1 MFEYQKIDDPFL
13 IYIIKFSGK
22 IDRNDIE
29 SYKESLKITSI
40 SKKFYYMIFDIKE
53 VDKFKTS
60 FMMELFTE
68 IKKVKEEFKINMKG
82 CSIITNNFCEA
93 ALNFIFMIVK
103 PFCDSKIVN
112 NIDEAVKFL
121 CEINELK
128 NNVNNK
134 NITNC

>member
-29 SYKESLKITSI
+29 SYKKSLKEI
-40 SKKFYYMIFDIKE
+40 SVNKKFYYMIFDIKE

-103 PFCDSKIVN
+103 PFCDSKIVK

>member
-13 IYIIKFSGK
+13 IYIINFSGK

-29 SYKESLKITSI
+29 SYKKSLKEI
-40 SKKFYYMIFDIKE
+40 SVNKKFYYMIFDIKE

-82 CSIITNNFCEA
+82 CSIITNKFCEA
-93 ALNFIFMIVK
+93 ALNFIFLIVK
-103 PFCDSKIVN
+103 PFCDSKIVK
-112 NIDEAVKFL
+112 NIDEAIKFL
-121 CEINELK
+121 CEINVLK
-128 NNVNNK
+128 NNEKSN

>member
-29 SYKESLKITSI
+29 SYKKSLKEI
-40 SKKFYYMIFDIKE
+40 SVNKKIYYMIFDIKE

-60 FMMELFTE
+60 YMMELFTE

-93 ALNFIFMIVK
+93 ALNFIFLIVK
-103 PFCDSKIVN
+103 PFCDSKIVK
-112 NIDEAVKFL
+112 NIDEAIKFL
-121 CEINELK
+121 CEINVLK
-128 NNVNNK
+128 NNEKSN